1 MISGFAQT
9 TPLTRSPLPLFLPI
23 PTFCVPVV
31 LPSFALYRFTSCMHV
46 GLFSFYV
53 DVALSRGLRITPA
66 GIDRM
71 GNTSRS
77 GWHTTWEWLR
87 GLHWA
92 SILLLPFCFTSLLLS
107 FPFSSLRAPS
117 EGRKRC
123 NQVCPCPPMLSAY
136 RRHESFEV
144 ARSGHQPRRPGKP
157 SSSSMNALGMYVNR
171 IRARPYAAVGIFGQN
186 IPTYNL
192 FSPSCLSLHSS
203 GRRWWQP

>member
-1 MISGFAQT
+1 MPRGGSRGTRIMMISGFAQT

-107 FPFSSLRAPS
+107 FLFLFLHFGHHRKVASDATKSAHVRLCSQHIAGMSLS
-117 EGRKRC
+117 KW
-123 NQVCPCPPMLSAY
+123 
-136 RRHESFEV
+136 
-144 ARSGHQPRRPGKP
+144 PGQ
-157 SSSSMNALGMYVNR
+157 
-171 IRARPYAAVGIFGQN
+171 GINHVVQASHHRL
-186 IPTYNL
+186 P
-192 FSPSCLSLHSS
+192 
-203 GRRWWQP
+203 